1 MAEECTW
8 SMATFAGFILSLFG
22 SKIKATSLHFPT
34 KIEIDAIQG
43 VWCQSW
49 FYKSLGSH
57 PFLRSCH
64 LIRLCKF
71 CDTRLVCL
79 AGLFSCITNNSARP
93 CLSGTTRKEAF
104 PMQFF
109 SGVFFCKACVYR
121 VQWTLAARRP
131 VWGNVMNSLIL
142 WVVSNLHGLVVL
154 HTCTPSHFFTNS
166 TKFLSFDGFKLQG
179 AQN

>member
-1 MAEECTW
+1 ML
-8 SMATFAGFILSLFG
+8 SKGF
-22 SKIKATSLHFPT
+22 
-34 KIEIDAIQG
+34 D
-43 VWCQSW
+43 VMSW

-57 PFLRSCH
+57 SFLRSCH

-71 CDTRLVCL
+71 CGTRLVCL

-109 SGVFFCKACVYR
+109 SGFFFGKACVYR

-131 VWGNVMNSLIL
+131 VWGNVMNSLIP
-142 WVVSNLHGLVVL
+142 WVVSNSMGLWCCIPARLHISSQTL
-154 HTCTPSHFFTNS
+154 
-166 TKFLSFDGFKLQG
+166 LSFCLLMGSSFKVHKISPCFPRWSSGGFISEYSLGESAWVWAKLML
-179 AQN
+179 A